1 MRLHHACFLCAVV
14 AGCASAGRPRA
25 FEPVDAGD
33 DAFAGADAGGDDA
46 SSPGS
51 FGEGG
56 GGHCVGLQCQQ
67 VDCASQGKPKTTVSG
82 TVFDPAGL
90 RPLYNVIVYVPD
102 APLDPLPAGASCDK
116 CGAPAS
122 GSPIVSALTG
132 PDGKFVL
139 TDVPAGSDIPLVLQL
154 GKWRRKLVLPRVDAC
169 ADTPSNDPTVM
180 RLPRNQSEGDMPR
193 IAIATGFADTFE
205 CLLRKIGID
214 DGEFT
219 SDSGAGRVHVYEGGT
234 LDGFLYAASVSGGS
248 PATALWSSLA
258 KMKGYD
264 LVINAC
270 EGDAFAAEK
279 PAASLQNFVD
289 YANAGGRTFN
299 THYQYYWIA
308 DGVAPLPSTAT
319 FGPDPRGPD
328 PITGDVDTSFPK
340 GDAFAQWLVTTGAS
354 QTKGQLSIQQPRF
367 DARSTSAPS
376 VSLITGSDPQTNP
389 ATPAL
394 LHYTFNTPVGAPE
407 SKQCGKVL
415 FSDFHVEQSML
426 SAKPVVFPAEC
437 TSDETMTPND
447 LALEFMLFDLSSC
460 IQNDQPPPVP
470 PPK

>member
-1 MRLHHACFLCAVV
+1 LCCAVV
-14 AGCASAGRPRA
+14 AGCASASRPQA
-25 FEPVDAGD
+25 FESADASDDGSTGADAAGD
-33 DAFAGADAGGDDA
+33 DA
-46 SSPGS
+46 SPPGS

-56 GGHCVGLQCQQ
+56 GSHCVGLQCQQ
-67 VDCASQGKPKTTVSG
+67 VDCAAQGKPKTTVTG

-90 RPLYNVIVYVPD
+90 RPLYNVIVYVPN
-102 APLDPLPAGASCDK
+102 APLDPLPSGASCDQ

-122 GSPIVSALTG
+122 GSPLVSALTG

-154 GKWRRKLVLPRVDAC
+154 GKWRRRLVLPKVAAC
-169 ADTPSNDPTVM
+169 ADTAADDPTVM
-180 RLPRNQSEGDMPR
+180 RFPRNQSEGDMPR

-214 DGEFT
+214 DAEFT
-219 SDSGAGRVHVYEGGT
+219 SDAGTGRVHVYEGGT

-248 PATALWSSLA
+248 PATALWSNLA
-258 KMKGYD
+258 KMKSYD

-270 EGDAFAAEK
+270 EGDTFVAEK
-279 PAASLQNFVD
+279 PTASLQNFAL

-299 THYQYYWIA
+299 THYQYTWIA

-328 PITGDVDTSFPK
+328 PITANVDTSFPK

-354 QTKGQLSIQQPRF
+354 MTKGQLSIQQPRF

-376 VSLITGSDPQTNP
+376 VSWITSTDTLTNP

-437 TSDETMTPND
+437 ANSTAMTAND

-460 IQNDQPPPVP
+460 IQNDQQPPVP